1 MPLFRSKPA
10 EDEALAIASLTSI
23 ERMSTFDSRR
33 FVELVAGLRHGPSF
47 WGDRP
52 CYRDSRGSMTYLD
65 DKFSYSV
72 AAISTDSR
80 HWIELVIDSSH
91 PLVRASLALNH
102 NLVRSH
108 RKLLVGLS
116 RLDESSIVREAA
128 KASLEKRPMRASNI
142 KTISPVVADLSI
154 AYLTLLQKLYHLS
167 AAYLAVSAQVQEL
180 TVTLKNAHRNLNDT
194 IQDQLH
200 RMQTYKKRIKETIDG
215 LLPKFQ
221 SVFFMMRQ
229 VECAS
234 EIKDHLAYFNSSGV
248 EAVVA
253 LLPSIMADAVCEID
267 QLYREADIQVSA
279 LEDVD
284 EIDRLLKLGVGTK
297 PPSS

>member
-1 MPLFRSKPA
+1 MSIFRSKPA

-52 CYRDSRGSMTYLD
+52 CYRDNRGSMTYLD
-65 DKFSYSV
+65 DKLSYSV

-80 HWIELVIDSSH
+80 HWIELVIDSPH

-102 NLVRSH
+102 NLIRSD

-128 KASLEKRPMRASNI
+128 KASLEKRAMRASNI

-154 AYLTLLQKLYHLS
+154 AYLTLLQQLYHLS
-167 AAYLAVSAQVQEL
+167 AAYLAVSVQVQDSPL
-180 TVTLKNAHRNLNDT
+180 RLK
-194 IQDQLH
+194 
-200 RMQTYKKRIKETIDG
+200 
-215 LLPKFQ
+215 
-221 SVFFMMRQ
+221 
-229 VECAS
+229 
-234 EIKDHLAYFNSSGV
+234 
-248 EAVVA
+248 
-253 LLPSIMADAVCEID
+253 
-267 QLYREADIQVSA
+267 
-279 LEDVD
+279 
-284 EIDRLLKLGVGTK
+284 KLIGI
-297 PPSS
+297 